1 MKKALLTLSL
11 ALAAATSVSAEVPV
25 LYGVITYSDEES
37 YSRGVYTVDATA
49 DAQPVLYWN
58 DGDMIANGGVV
69 YAEGKYYVLSY
80 MNLMG
85 TMYWGYQICDV
96 ANKQYDYKFGSDYS
110 VKDAGSAIT
119 YDPQTG
125 CTYSI
130 CIDETDTTKF
140 TLSLMDLDTGKKTPV
155 ARIEKRLNAMA
166 ATLDGVL
173 YGIGEDGNLYTVNKQ
188 TAELTLVGST
198 GVIPQSNQS
207 AIIDYDTNQMYWA
220 AYTAEGGF
228 LYTVDVTTGAATKLS
243 TFVHKQQ
250 LVGLTLLQSSVKQTA
265 PAQPTDVQFNF
276 EKASLS
282 GEVSF
287 VMPTLNLKEEALEG
301 TLTYVV
307 ANNGEV
313 LAEGTASAG
322 ETVKAPVSVKEGG
335 NITFTIT
342 VKNAAGDASKPLAA
356 THWVGMDVPAA
367 VENLYL
373 SAEGSTIFLS
383 WEQSETGAHGG
394 YVDPAEVSYLITRAN
409 DGTVAAAEH
418 KGTSFSETLDIQEA
432 QKFVY
437 AVTPF
442 IGANRGQATL
452 SNACVAGPHY
462 KVPFSDN
469 FVNNPGCLALYTV
482 ADPDGDGNTWAYST
496 YNGTVSSN
504 WTWMDEFNS
513 WLFTP
518 LIDLEAGVNYT
529 LSVEVASEGQEDWS
543 QPGYPLLDEY
553 AGHLSVYLFNDTNTD
568 AFKTLVNDKVVEAI
582 APETLSSEPFTVET
596 SGAYCLGFHHH
607 GPSNYTAMLLNSI
620 SMTAET
626 TGINAVGTK
635 ADIKVSTV
643 AGGIAIDNPEGC
655 AVAIYGVDGKL
666 MYSGAS
672 SANVQL
678 PAGMYIVRTPEASV
692 KCVVK

>member
-1 MKKALLTLSL
+1 
-11 ALAAATSVSAEVPV
+11 
-25 LYGVITYSDEES
+25 
-37 YSRGVYTVDATA
+37 
-49 DAQPVLYWN
+49 
-58 DGDMIANGGVV
+58 
-69 YAEGKYYVLSY
+69 
-80 MNLMG
+80 
-85 TMYWGYQICDV
+85 
-96 ANKQYDYKFGSDYS
+96 
-110 VKDAGSAIT
+110 
-119 YDPQTG
+119 
-125 CTYSI
+125 
-130 CIDETDTTKF
+130 
-140 TLSLMDLDTGKKTPV
+140 
-155 ARIEKRLNAMA
+155 
-166 ATLDGVL
+166 
-173 YGIGEDGNLYTVNKQ
+173 
-188 TAELTLVGST
+188 
-198 GVIPQSNQS
+198 
-207 AIIDYDTNQMYWA
+207 MYWA

-228 LYTVDVTTGAATKLS
+228 LYTVDITTGAATKLS
-243 TFVHKQQ
+243 TFAHKQQ

-301 TLTYVV
+301 ALTYVV

-322 ETVKAPVSVKEGG
+322 ETVKAHVSVKEGG

-367 VENLYL
+367 VENLTL
-373 SAEGSTIFLS
+373 TADGCTIFLN
-383 WEQSETGAHGG
+383 WEQSETGVHGG

-409 DGTVAAAEH
+409 DGTVAATDY
-418 KGTSFSETLDIQEA
+418 KGTSFSETLDIQA
-432 QKFVY
+432 PQKFVY

-442 IGANRGQATL
+442 IGADRGQAML
-452 SNACVAGPHY
+452 SNTYVAGPNY

-469 FVNNPGCLALYTV
+469 FVNNPTAFGIYTSF
-482 ADPDGDGNTWAYST
+482 DPDGDGNTWEYST
-496 YNGTVSSN
+496 YNGTVSSH
-504 WTWMDEFNS
+504 WTWLDEFDS
-513 WLFTP
+513 WVYSP

-553 AGHLSVYLFNDTNTD
+553 AGHLSVYLCLPDYATMQMP
-568 AFKTLVNDKVVEAI
+568 LINDKVVEAI
-582 APETLSSEPFTVET
+582 APETLSSEPFTVER
-596 SGAYCLGFHHH
+596 SGAYCIGIHHH

-626 TGINAVGTK
+626 TGINAVGAK

-643 AGGIAIDNPEGC
+643 AGGIAIYNPEGC